1 MSNISQI
8 NVQPAFPLSKTPL
21 VHCITNDISL
31 ETVANALL
39 YVGAK
44 PLMAD
49 YPAEFA
55 DIFQQTDALLLNLGH
70 LSRTQVTSLKQA
82 SKWAYETNK
91 PTVLDVVGITA
102 TKLRNNLAHEL
113 LEKTASISVVKG
125 NISEMRTFCGLYS
138 HGRGVDSSNLDQEN
152 GALSELKTSLRKV
165 TQEYPHRVFLATGQR
180 DLIVSYDKAFVLENG
195 VFGLDSFTGSGDIVG
210 ALIAALL
217 GTKTSPLQAVLNAVS
232 YFNLCGEQAAKKN
245 DVTTGIA
252 TFRHLTLDQLS
263 LLSQDHNWTK
273 KIRAYKLDDHCHN
286 IDN

>member
-31 ETVANALL
+31 EKVANALL

-70 LSRTQVTSLKQA
+70 LSKTQVMSLKQA
-82 SKWAYETNK
+82 SQWAYKTDK
-91 PTVLDVVGITA
+91 ATVLDVVGITA
-102 TKLRNNLAHEL
+102 TSLRNNLAHEL

-125 NISEMRTFCGLYS
+125 NISEMRTFCGLHS
-138 HGRGVDSSNLDQEN
+138 HGRGVDNSNLDQEK
-152 GALSELKTSLRKV
+152 GSLTELKTSLRKV
-165 TQEYPHRVFLATGQR
+165 TQEYPQTVFLATGQR
-180 DLIVSYDKAFVLENG
+180 DLVVSYDKAFVLENG
-195 VFGLDSFTGSGDIVG
+195 VFDLDSFTGSGDIVG

-217 GTKTSPLQAVLNAVS
+217 GTQTSPLQAVLNAVS
-232 YFNLCGEQAAKKN
+232 YFNLCGEQAAQKSA
-245 DVTTGIA
+245 VTTGIA

-273 KIRAYKLDDHCHN
+273 QIKGYKLDDQYQ
-286 IDN
+286 